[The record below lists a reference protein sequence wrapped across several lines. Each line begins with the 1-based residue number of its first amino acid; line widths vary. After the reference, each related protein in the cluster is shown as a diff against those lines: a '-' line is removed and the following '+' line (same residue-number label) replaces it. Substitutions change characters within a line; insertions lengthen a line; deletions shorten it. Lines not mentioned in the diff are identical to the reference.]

1 MKSQT
6 LFKQVAS
13 LSELN
18 ELANKVAQAL
28 PKNAILLLKGDL
40 AAGKTTFVATLAKAL
55 GVKEA
60 VSSPTFSLQQIYG
73 DKLYHYDFYRI
84 DFEEITELG
93 LLEEFEKSGLHAIEW
108 ASDELQELLLEAG
121 FELFE
126 LSINN
131 LGDKREYT
139 LKALDA

>member
-73 DKLYHYDFYRI
+73 DRLYHYDFYRI

-131 LGDKREYT
+131 LGDKREYI

>member
-1 MKSQT
+1 LKSQT

-73 DKLYHYDFYRI
+73 DRLYHYDFYRI

-139 LKALDA
+139 LKVLDA